1 MLCLK
6 DLMNY
11 QIKLEIYLNNMKDD
25 KKILSKDE
33 LKKKLDELGEEIK
46 YRVAEAKK
54 SDDSIANAHKTD
66 ISELMKGYREMKE
79 AYNRMLKTEAESLQ
93 LEDILA
99 SLSEEKEEDPKKLEE
114 REKLHEERVTAF
126 EELMEIVA
134 KIKAALPKAKKQTE
148 QFYKKNPKSY
158 AIVFPTDQMKEDLAD
173 ILEKL
178 TGKEEKTEE

>member
-1 MLCLK
+1 
-6 DLMNY
+6 
-11 QIKLEIYLNNMKDD
+11 MKDD
-25 KKILSKDE
+25 KKMLSKDE

-46 YRVAEAKK
+46 YRVEEAKK
-54 SDDSIANAHKTD
+54 SDSSIAGAHKTD

-79 AYNRMLKTEAESLQ
+79 AYNRMLRTEAESLQ

-99 SLSEEKEEDPKKLEE
+99 SLAEEKEEDPKRRDE
-114 REKLHEERVTAF
+114 REKLHEDRVKAF
-126 EELMEIVA
+126 EELIDVVT
-134 KIKAALPKAKKQTE
+134 KIKSALPKAKKQTE

-158 AIVFPTDQMKEDLAD
+158 AIVFPTDKMKEDLAD

>member
-1 MLCLK
+1 
-6 DLMNY
+6 
-11 QIKLEIYLNNMKDD
+11 MKDD
-25 KKILSKDE
+25 KKMLSKDE
-33 LKKKLDELGEEIK
+33 LKQKLDELGEEIK

-54 SDDSIANAHKTD
+54 ADASVAGAHKTD
-66 ISELMKGYREMKE
+66 ISELMKGYREVKE
-79 AYNRMLKTEAESLQ
+79 AYNRMLRTEQESLQ

-99 SLSEEKEEDPKKLEE
+99 SLAEEKEEDPKKREE
-114 REKLHEERVTAF
+114 REKLHEDRVKAF
-126 EELMEIVA
+126 EELIDMVA

-178 TGKEEKTEE
+178 IGKEEKTEE